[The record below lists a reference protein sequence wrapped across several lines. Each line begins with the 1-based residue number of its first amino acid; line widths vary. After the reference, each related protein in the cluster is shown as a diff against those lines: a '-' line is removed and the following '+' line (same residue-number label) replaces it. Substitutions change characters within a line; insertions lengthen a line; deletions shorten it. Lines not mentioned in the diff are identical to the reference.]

1 MLLRR
6 KIGWEY
12 ELTGFWSCWSVRFDL
27 TCERIACQSGVAQT
41 AIQQKSPQRDATCP
55 GMFESLDVVC
65 FILVKHPLQVED
77 ANERRRHFTVLP
89 GHERVSSL
97 QARKDLGPISV
108 GSQAGASI
116 VFGVHCGTL
125 AKCEVDSGEVVL
137 CDLEVGASCRDA
149 TLVAVPNTEM

>member
-12 ELTGFWSCWSVRFDL
+12 ELTGSWSCWSVRFDL
-27 TCERIACQSGVAQT
+27 ACERIACQSGVAQT
-41 AIQQKSPQRDATCP
+41 AIQQKSPQRDAAYP

-77 ANERRRHFTVLP
+77 ANERCRHFTVLRRR
-89 GHERVSSL
+89 ERVCSL

-125 AKCEVDSGEVVL
+125 AKCEIDSGQLVL
-137 CDLEVGASCRDA
+137 CDFEVGASSRDA
-149 TLVAVPNTEM
+149 TLVAVPDMEV